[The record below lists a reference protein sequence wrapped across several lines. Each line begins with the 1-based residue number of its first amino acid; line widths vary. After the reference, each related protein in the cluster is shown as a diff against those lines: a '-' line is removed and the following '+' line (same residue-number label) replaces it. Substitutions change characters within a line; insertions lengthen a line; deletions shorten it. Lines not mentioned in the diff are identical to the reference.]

1 MFCSVPMVAITDY
14 PQFGFSLNP
23 GSVVK
28 ARVNI
33 STIYGSTFAETN
45 VSSKNVIVMNKP

>member
-1 MFCSVPMVAITDY
+1 MAAITDY
-14 PQFGFSLNP
+14 SQYGFSLKA

-45 VSSKNVIVMNKP
+45 SSSKSVIVMNKP